1 MPNTS
6 PASGALSAL
15 VGFLHARDYAFITP
29 TPLTHARVLRRHGGA
44 AADLRDAFGWSRA
57 FERSLL
63 PDALFDALK
72 AADLLVREGELW
84 RSRVRVSS
92 LEGMSFVH
100 SAYPTDAADAV
111 FFGPDTY
118 RFVSAIKRDLDRCP
132 DAARVVEIGCGSGAA
147 GVFIARERPGADVT
161 LADINQRALDISAV
175 NAAAAGVTN
184 TTVAY
189 SDILS
194 DLPGAFDYI
203 VANPPYLVDP
213 AHRSYR
219 DGGGLWGADL
229 SLRILQQ
236 ATERLTA
243 GGCALIYT
251 GSAVVAGRDVFKH
264 EAARLLASP
273 HLDWTYEEIDPDVFG
288 EELDTP
294 AYAEVDRIAAVA
306 LRLTKR

>member
-1 MPNTS
+1 MPNLST
-6 PASGALSAL
+6 ASGALCAL
-15 VGFLHARDYAFITP
+15 VGYLQAQDYAFITP

-44 AADLRDAFGWSRA
+44 AADLRDAFGWSRP
-57 FERSLL
+57 FEKSLL
-63 PDALFDALK
+63 PEAIFEALQE
-72 AADLLVREGELW
+72 ADSIAPEGANW

-92 LEGMSFVH
+92 LEGMLFVH
-100 SAYPTDAADAV
+100 SAYPTEAADAV

-118 RFVSAIKRDLDRCP
+118 RFVAAIKRDLAHCGE
-132 DAARVVEIGCGSGAA
+132 AARVVEIGCGSGAA
-147 GVFIARERPGADVT
+147 GIFIARERPGANVM
-161 LADINQRALDISAV
+161 LADINQRALDFAAV
-175 NAAAAGVTN
+175 NASAAGVAN
-184 TTVAY
+184 THVAY
-189 SDILS
+189 SDILT
-194 DLPGAFDYI
+194 DLPGAFDYV
-203 VANPPYLVDP
+203 VANPPYIVDP

-236 ATERLTA
+236 VTERLSA
-243 GGCALIYT
+243 KGCALIYT
-251 GSAVVAGRDVFKH
+251 GAAIVAGRDVFKH